1 MKTKLFGRKLR
12 KDKRGFSLVEL
23 LCAIGILATITTAI
37 GSAMVVSSTTYKSGT
52 EEVNLQKSA
61 QFTANLIEELI
72 VDATNSVD
80 YDASTKTLEIQNTD
94 YTHTIVLAGDV
105 LQYSR
110 KNVITGVTDSTSV
123 LAEDVLDFV
132 VDTSDFNESR
142 NAQVRLKMKNG
153 TKDLATVYNI
163 TSRNNPKS
171 STAVTFTQSA
181 TITCPATVVL
191 EPGQGYEL
199 PITVNASGGAIG
211 GFNFALLGQDDTTGT
226 TATLDG
232 NIIKLLVGA
241 NEKGSA
247 HGGKMYVRVSTK
259 AINPATGDPF
269 QTRDIE
275 IKIRRVTDFNM
286 PTPTLVS
293 GTAMK
298 ENAIY
303 HVTAM
308 PTGTNL
314 DKIVGAK
321 YEDGY
326 EYNGTSVSAY
336 VYPYTATWAFEL
348 NSSTPGETW
357 TDYVEVM
364 NSDEDHAPYIRFK
377 LKKDIAIGDSLT
389 IIASSKHSRGEVG
402 GVQYNRTKTNYGTV
416 EVKQTLKTRN
426 LGLAGD
432 FLRGDDF
439 DGLIEYIDWEDIKA
453 NYGGTMPFRQIRYC
467 PAKLDENG
475 NVLALTGTWSGWID
489 FTDRGTGGCYIRP
502 EDMDLNPALA
512 YAVEVR
518 IQYGYD
524 KDHITWPKADTP
536 EDDYMFRFTVPDVV
550 ISFNYY
556 YDWSKNGN
564 NPITFPAGTYGWDI
578 NEKLQLRKDELYRF
592 NVSASAAHIA
602 KLLMNNSILTYKLQR
617 LDNAGWVNVDRAQ
630 EFGWEYESND
640 VGSIK
645 LKLPAQ
651 AGIYRFELAWNQT
664 EFVKK
669 WTPCP
674 TYADETTGKGIFY
687 FEVTN

>member
-298 ENAIY
+298 ENAVY
-303 HVTAM
+303 YVSAM

-314 DKIVGAK
+314 DKVVGAG

-326 EYNGTSVSAY
+326 VYDGTSVSAY
-336 VYPYTATWAFEL
+336 VYPYTASWSFEL
-348 NSSTPGETW
+348 ESSTPGETW
-357 TDYVEVM
+357 TDYVDVM
-364 NSDEDHAPYIRFK
+364 HSDEDHSPYIQFR
-377 LKKDIAIGDSLT
+377 LKKDIAMGDGLT
-389 IIASSKHSRGEVG
+389 IVASSKHSRGEVG

-416 EVKQTLKTRN
+416 EKKQKLKMPSAY
-426 LGLAGD
+426 LAGE

-439 DGLIEYIDWEDIKA
+439 VKLIELIDWNDIK
-453 NYGGTMPFRQIRYC
+453 NKYGGDRVWRDIRFC
-467 PAKLDENG
+467 PAKLNEDG
-475 NVLALTGTWSGWID
+475 DVVALTGTWSEWQW
-489 FTDRGTGGCYIRP
+489 FTTGDTPGFAPIRP
-502 EDMDLNPALA
+502 GELNLNPALS
-512 YAVEVR
+512 YAIEVR
-518 IQYGYD
+518 LRYGKHD
-524 KDHITWPKADTP
+524 GTITWPKADTP
-536 EDDYMFRFTVPDVV
+536 ESEYMFRFTVPAATVV
-550 ISFNYY
+550 FNGY
-556 YDWSKNGN
+556 YDHNWQYVTLPVGTSGFDYANRLQFRRDTMYTFDVTCAAGHLSKLYN
-564 NPITFPAGTYGWDI
+564 NYM
-578 NEKLQLRKDELYRF
+578 E
-592 NVSASAAHIA
+592 
-602 KLLMNNSILTYKLQR
+602 YKLERQV
-617 LDNAGWVNVDRAQ
+617 DGSWVNASTEWGFMNEGGNGTDTGRM
-630 EFGWEYESND
+630 
-640 VGSIK
+640 K
-645 LKLPAQ
+645 LKAP
-651 AGIYRFELAWNQT
+651 GTTGVYRLEL
-664 EFVKK
+664 K
-669 WTPCP
+669 WKEQWFINNWGSYAP
-674 TYADETTGKGIFY
+674 YADESTGKGFIY
-687 FEVTN
+687 FEVKN